1 MISIERAEQVSL
13 IESVFLAKSE
23 LDRVCAELTPE
34 EVGYIES
41 ALTSLAKE
49 RTELHNKLD
58 ILAWWMECLE
68 SDAWSFWLEDDP
80 DEELAMTC
88 NKAWGDAREAVG
100 WSRDYTIKFQ
110 EE

>member
-1 MISIERAEQVSL
+1 MSKL
-13 IESVFLAKSE
+13 
-23 LDRVCAELTPE
+23 ELTQE

-41 ALTSLAKE
+41 ALTILAE
-49 RTELHNKLD
+49 EHTELHNKLD

-80 DEELAMTC
+80 DEELATTC
-88 NKAWGDAREAVG
+88 NKAWEDAREAVG
-100 WSRDYTIKFQ
+100 WSRNYTIKFQ

>member
-1 MISIERAEQVSL
+1 MSKL
-13 IESVFLAKSE
+13 
-23 LDRVCAELTPE
+23 ELTQE

-41 ALTSLAKE
+41 ALIILAE
-49 RTELHNKLD
+49 EHTELHNKLD

-80 DEELAMTC
+80 GEELAATC
-88 NKAWGDAREAVG
+88 NKAWEDAREAVG
-100 WSRDYTIKFQ
+100 WSRNYTIELQ